1 MTLMQW
7 DMKYEE
13 EEDVEEEDE
22 DQEEDEGRVWLVGWL
37 VVG

>member
-7 DMKYEE
+7 DKKYKE